1 MNFFIYHLIGNDML
15 LFVYPGLNENYEV
28 LQNQLIKDIPR
39 YVRLSLT
46 LGMLHF
52 FSIPVITDFIS
63 SLDVQ
68 KYAHSFTE

>member
-1 MNFFIYHLIGNDML
+1 ML